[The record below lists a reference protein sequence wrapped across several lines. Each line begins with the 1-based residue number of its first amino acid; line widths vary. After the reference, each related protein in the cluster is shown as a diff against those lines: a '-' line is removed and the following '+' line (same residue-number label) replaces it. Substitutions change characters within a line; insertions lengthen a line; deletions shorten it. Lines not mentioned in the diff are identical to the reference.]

1 MKEIIKLKQ
10 SLMEDQGSGK
20 FYRDNRISPAPSG
33 DK

>member
-1 MKEIIKLKQ
+1 MKEIIRLKQ
-10 SLMEDQGSGK
+10 SLIEDQGSGK